1 MCVCVCH
8 ENLPAPCSYASSSMT
23 TGREGQRQGGGRRA
37 QILRVSR
44 AFSGPA
50 LWIYCV
56 GDTLICRVPELQVE
70 SSRVEFA
77 GGRVG
82 APWQFRAHCFMG
94 RCCSNLKCRCCCVG
108 CSAGVASCKWNGE
121 GSGRAA
127 GSGQRAEANGNYTT
141 HLVHFCQLPQGSC
154 H

>member
-1 MCVCVCH
+1 MCVCV
-8 ENLPAPCSYASSSMT
+8 PRKSACSVQLCVIINDDRERGSKA
-23 TGREGQRQGGGRRA
+23 GRREGGTDFAGQSCVQRAGLMDLLRWRHVDMPRA
-37 QILRVSR
+37 RTPSR
-44 AFSGPA
+44 
-50 LWIYCV
+50 
-56 GDTLICRVPELQVE
+56 VE

-127 GSGQRAEANGNYTT
+127 GSGQRLMATT
-141 HLVHFCQLPQGSC
+141 LLI
-154 H
+154 